1 MLTITFPLKINLILD
16 TILITGLISNK
27 IIFKV
32 TIDHID
38 QADHR
43 QVQTGQKE
51 EEIIKKT

>member
-1 MLTITFPLKINLILD
+1 MLIITFLLKINLILD
-16 TILITGLISNK
+16 TILTTGLISNK